1 MSQTVSAFLGLVA
14 IAIDFLSFG
23 AAPFIQTEV
32 REAPAVV
39 RARAVLELAREE
51 REPNPTDVLQS
62 QWGLAHALIAERRFE
77 DAEIVLNEMR
87 PAVLRSYA
95 PDSRQMIG
103 FNSWLATV
111 LAAEQE
117 WLAAEEVSQQN
128 YKRALQQ
135 FGPANADTHRLRVVM
150 GAALM
155 QRGRFSEAEPLMRA
169 SFDYLL
175 ETEGA
180 QGGASQIASTLARLY
195 ASLERPED
203 ATHVLALVQGDETDR
218 LAGAILAAQM
228 RGGNESVIGLAQD
241 LLADPDLDV
250 ATRTTV
256 ENDLLVAMTA
266 VARAGTDD
274 DVRSAEALAREIVDT
289 RPVTAPGSAFASN
302 ALGDI
307 LLLGHELRT
316 PSRLAEGL
324 TMKEVAL
331 HDFEQTLGHDH
342 PLTVAQRLSLAQA
355 YNDQGDGGAAFET
368 LAAFDSAPGALSD
381 DLERRVASMRADARD
396 LSNGALRSRSD

>member
-1 MSQTVSAFLGLVA
+1 M
-14 IAIDFLSFG
+14 
-23 AAPFIQTEV
+23 
-32 REAPAVV
+32 
-39 RARAVLELAREE
+39 
-51 REPNPTDVLQS
+51 
-62 QWGLAHALIAERRFE
+62 
-77 DAEIVLNEMR
+77 
-87 PAVLRSYA
+87 
-95 PDSRQMIG
+95 
-103 FNSWLATV
+103 
-111 LAAEQE
+111 
-117 WLAAEEVSQQN
+117 
-128 YKRALQQ
+128 
-135 FGPANADTHRLRVVM
+135 
-150 GAALM
+150 
-155 QRGRFSEAEPLMRA
+155 
-169 SFDYLL
+169 
-175 ETEGA
+175 
-180 QGGASQIASTLARLY
+180 
-195 ASLERPED
+195 
-203 ATHVLALVQGDETDR
+203 QGDETDR